1 MGILFYPIFIKKI
14 MVKLKLYVK
23 ECFFKEDI
31 MKNIYFYEVEKIYK
45 SVQKDIEKRL
55 EEFRETWKNGSNKD
69 IFCELAFCILTPQSK
84 ARNAWKAISELR
96 DSGALFNGSE
106 EEIVPYLNIVRFNN
120 TKAKNLCLL
129 RDQMTDEEGNFIT
142 KDFFLTFETPFEMR
156 EWIVKNI
163 RGMAFKEASH
173 FLRNVGFGEDLAILD
188 RHILKNLLALEII
201 DEIPKTI
208 TPKLYKEIEGKLREY
223 CKEVNIS
230 MDNIDLLLWYLEAKD
245 IFK

>member
-1 MGILFYPIFIKKI
+1 
-14 MVKLKLYVK
+14 
-23 ECFFKEDI
+23 
-31 MKNIYFYEVEKIYK
+31 MKNAYYFEVEKIYESIK
-45 SVQKDIEKRL
+45 SDIEKRL
-55 EEFRETWKNGSNKD
+55 QDFRDIWKNGTNKD

-96 DSGALFNGSE
+96 DSGVLFTGTE

-129 RDQMTDEEGNFIT
+129 REQMTNEKGDLIT
-142 KDFFLTFETPFEMR
+142 KDFFASFHSPFEMR

-173 FLRNVGFGEDLAILD
+173 FLRNVGFGQELAILD
-188 RHILKNLLALEII
+188 RHILKNLVALEVI
-201 DEIPKTI
+201 ESIPKTI
-208 TPKLYKEIEGKLREY
+208 TPKHYKEIESKLKEY
-223 CKEVNIS
+223 CKEINIT